1 MASVSQACQIAYVC
15 LANPSCSEQ
24 FLIHV
29 IHSNKE
35 TMFKKFI
42 PAIALATTI
51 LMQITIFSVSAN
63 DLTPQSESEF
73 DYFIKPIPQSNVV
86 VVEPNYGHFFNPD
99 KTIEKD
105 ESGELLY
112 TALDELNENY
122 DIDQTRMVSFER
134 NGQIVPNL
142 YVLINEEL
150 AANKL
155 LANKPN

>member
-1 MASVSQACQIAYVC
+1 
-15 LANPSCSEQ
+15 
-24 FLIHV
+24 
-29 IHSNKE
+29 
-35 TMFKKFI
+35 MFKKFI
-42 PAIALATTI
+42 PAIALATAF

-86 VVEPNYGHFFNPD
+86 VVEPNYGQFFNPD

-105 ESGELLY
+105 ESGESLY
-112 TALDELNENY
+112 TALDELNKNY
-122 DIDQTRMVSFER
+122 NIDQTRMVSFER

-142 YVLINEEL
+142 YVHINEEL

>member
-1 MASVSQACQIAYVC
+1 
-15 LANPSCSEQ
+15 
-24 FLIHV
+24 
-29 IHSNKE
+29 
-35 TMFKKFI
+35 MFKKFI
-42 PAIALATTI
+42 PAIALATAF

-86 VVEPNYGHFFNPD
+86 VVEPNYGQFFNPD

-105 ESGELLY
+105 ESGESLY
-112 TALDELNENY
+112 TALDELNKNY
-122 DIDQTRMVSFER
+122 NIDQTRMVSFER

-142 YVLINEEL
+142 YVHINEEL
-150 AANKL
+150 TTNNL